1 MWSQLRLLSG
11 APCCAAG
18 ACCAALCVERTCL
31 AACAASVSSL
41 LKVLFL
47 HLSCCFAVALEFRRN
62 TSGRIGREDFIWTV
76 DHVMGI
82 KLNPELVGSAGARD
96 RRRQPAAAGTHRMG
110 LCVTGGALLSHAA
123 PWVHAVQVDLLF
135 YLFSDDTG
143 SLNIRCVMRAYG

>member
-1 MWSQLRLLSG
+1 
-11 APCCAAG
+11 
-18 ACCAALCVERTCL
+18 L
-31 AACAASVSSL
+31 AACTGNVSPL
-41 LKVLFL
+41 LKVLCL
-47 HLSCCFAVALEFRRN
+47 HLPCCFAVALEFRRN

-82 KLNPELVGSAGARD
+82 KLNPELVGSAGWD
-96 RRRQPAAAGTHRMG
+96 TRRQPAAAGTHRMG

-143 SLNIRCVMRAYG
+143 SLNIRCVIRAWKAAMEAVR